1 MMWLHT
7 ARGVYSVKSGY
18 YVATQVL
25 RGADWTE
32 SSRGVC
38 GSKVWTMLWKLK
50 VPNKIKVFGWR
61 VCQNIL
67 PTRDNLVHRRI
78 IDDDTCELCKS
89 TSETVIHALWECG
102 VARDV
107 WASSLV
113 KRQKCAGGQQDS
125 MQLFE
130 EMQGRL
136 TREELE
142 LFLVQAWLIWSQ
154 RNRISHGGKLQSPTQ
169 LNKRAFDLL
178 TEFRQAQE
186 QLTIASRTSTVSRWC
201 PPPNS
206 RFKLNFDAAI
216 FPDLKCS
223 GIGAIIRN
231 ERGEVMGAMSAKEQ
245 QVLDSTEAE
254 VLACRRALEF
264 AIDIGFSELVI
275 EGDSAQVLN
284 SLRSTAT
291 NLSRLGHIFD
301 DIQCLM
307 AGLLWVEVKLVS
319 RNANGAPHSLAR
331 YAKNIVE
338 DVVWLEDSPPPALE
352 ALYVD
357 SLQS

>member
-1 MMWLHT
+1 M
-7 ARGVYSVKSGY
+7 
-18 YVATQVL
+18 ATQVL
-25 RGADWTE
+25 RRADWTE
-32 SSRGVC
+32 SSRGVS
-38 GSKVWTMLWKLK
+38 GSKVWAMLWKLK

-89 TSETVIHALWECG
+89 TSETVIHAIWECG

-113 KRQKCAGGQQDS
+113 KLQKCAGGQQDS

-142 LFLVQAWLIWSQ
+142 LFLVQAWLLWSQ

-186 QLTIASRTSTVSRWC
+186 QLTIVSRTSTVSRWC

-216 FPDLKCS
+216 FHDLKCS
-223 GIGAIIRN
+223 AVGARN
-231 ERGEVMGAMSAKEQ
+231 
-245 QVLDSTEAE
+245 
-254 VLACRRALEF
+254 
-264 AIDIGFSELVI
+264 
-275 EGDSAQVLN
+275 
-284 SLRSTAT
+284 
-291 NLSRLGHIFD
+291 
-301 DIQCLM
+301 QCLM
-307 AGLLWVEVKLVS
+307 VGLLWVEVKLVN
-319 RNANGAPHSLAR
+319 RNANGVAHSLAR
-331 YAKNIVE
+331 YAKNIVD

-357 SLQS
+357 SLQF